1 MNKLFILVPTTAQ
14 VQQINEKLGDD
25 GHIYSALH
33 VIKESTV
40 SQEYFKILLH
50 SQILPNIQAGKLLKQ
65 LLFSLCLKANAEMV
79 PKTPSC
85 YCMLLM

>member
-33 VIKESTV
+33 VIKGSTV

-50 SQILPNIQAGKLLKQ
+50 
-65 LLFSLCLKANAEMV
+65 
-79 PKTPSC
+79 
-85 YCMLLM
+85 